1 MKKLNLRETFKPMY
15 WKELDNNWSNSV
27 LESHMFLKKNRD
39 GKTKGQTVAGGKK
52 QRHYISNED
61 YSSTYVAT
69 SYLLLR
75 CIIDV
80 E

>member
-1 MKKLNLRETFKPMY
+1 MY
-15 WKELDNNWSNSV
+15 WKELYNTWSNSV

-61 YSSTYVAT
+61 YSSTSVAA
-69 SYLLLR
+69 
-75 CIIDV
+75 
-80 E
+80 

>member
-1 MKKLNLRETFKPMY
+1 MY
-15 WKELDNNWSNSV
+15 WKELDNTWSNSV

-39 GKTKGQTVAGGKK
+39 GKNKGQTVAGGKK

-69 SYLLLR
+69 
-75 CIIDV
+75 
-80 E
+80 